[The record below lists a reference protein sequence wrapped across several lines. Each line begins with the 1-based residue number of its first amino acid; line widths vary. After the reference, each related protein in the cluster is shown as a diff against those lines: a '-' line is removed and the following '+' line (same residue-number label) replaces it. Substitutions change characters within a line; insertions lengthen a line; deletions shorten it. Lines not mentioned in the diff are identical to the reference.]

1 MAIDQNMKEVLKFNR
16 SYMAKTHYSKSDL
29 EQIARVYQMCK
40 RSHTEPEMRDLYNT
54 RFAMIVEEASKM
66 IKAFSSERMS
76 VDADALNLMQD
87 FIEEFG
93 REYVRDGKEL
103 HYEYTPEATRAKLV
117 IQKNRHN
124 FEKAE
129 KTTAAQKAKSKII
142 VHPATAEKLAEKVR
156 TAAGKSETLMKK
168 LVNALSFKKRAKA
181 AVAGK
186 HKNMYKKA
194 PARQHFECS
203 ASRQQS
209 KKRVM
214 LKLQKTSQMR
224 VAFLRGIKNSVS
236 NTAAET
242 KNYIGQNIRRYGMAA
257 VALWGVSG
265 TTGLTNVNA
274 HAEHY
279 SAASSVVRDLSKFE
293 FPDEA
298 AAAME
303 RMRPAKDTLDLAPMF
318 EQTAALPNLGSFQSS
333 LDLSLPWMVG
343 ETQTDE
349 EETEPKTVADISYA
363 DYYFS
368 GEELAAMGESKIGSE
383 LSEQALKVAGN
394 MNCEGYCYRGVKRMF
409 RRTNLGE
416 MYGRSAYMARKY
428 MDENLNFK
436 QIRCD
441 FNDLDKLP
449 SGSVVI
455 FDRGQKSHRHGHI
468 FVVGRDKQGRAK
480 DFSSK
485 IRNVRRTL
493 NGYGGYYV
501 YVPADTPVPGQVQ
514 EKIEQIMVLNHPV
527 KDKKSETE
535 NNWMYQIQFQ
545 ANNGRTAI

>member
-194 PARQHFECS
+194 PARQHFEYS

-224 VAFLRGIKNSVS
+224 VAFLRGIKNSVC

-242 KNYIGQNIRRYGMAA
+242 INYIGINIRR
-257 VALWGVSG
+257 
-265 TTGLTNVNA
+265 
-274 HAEHY
+274 
-279 SAASSVVRDLSKFE
+279 
-293 FPDEA
+293 
-298 AAAME
+298 
-303 RMRPAKDTLDLAPMF
+303 
-318 EQTAALPNLGSFQSS
+318 
-333 LDLSLPWMVG
+333 
-343 ETQTDE
+343 
-349 EETEPKTVADISYA
+349 
-363 DYYFS
+363 
-368 GEELAAMGESKIGSE
+368 
-383 LSEQALKVAGN
+383 
-394 MNCEGYCYRGVKRMF
+394 
-409 RRTNLGE
+409 
-416 MYGRSAYMARKY
+416 
-428 MDENLNFK
+428 
-436 QIRCD
+436 
-441 FNDLDKLP
+441 
-449 SGSVVI
+449 
-455 FDRGQKSHRHGHI
+455 
-468 FVVGRDKQGRAK
+468 
-480 DFSSK
+480 
-485 IRNVRRTL
+485 
-493 NGYGGYYV
+493 
-501 YVPADTPVPGQVQ
+501 
-514 EKIEQIMVLNHPV
+514 
-527 KDKKSETE
+527 
-535 NNWMYQIQFQ
+535 
-545 ANNGRTAI
+545 